1 MSKYNKILITLFSID
16 IIFVFVYIFYLIDIE
31 EFFYK
36 GFELGLLLYN
46 ISLSFIAAVIFYL
59 IIDYYPKKE
68 RRYKFLRN
76 LEVHLNDINNSLN
89 EVIDNLNYPANIEKI
104 DLKKINDEEFKEILK
119 NTPPDFKTSKSYVEY
134 FNQDIDILKSV
145 EINSGKVISNVE
157 AILKHIDFLEP
168 ELYKVLEDI
177 KSFPIIKT
185 LHFMRQHNLKIAN
198 LLALHKIF
206 IDYINLINK
215 LNSEWEQNK
224 KQLYY

>member
-224 KQLYY
+224 K

>member
-16 IIFVFVYIFYLIDIE
+16 IIFVFVYIFYLIDIG

-89 EVIDNLNYPANIEKI
+89 EIIDNLNYPENIKKI
-104 DLKKINDEEFKEILK
+104 DLKKINDEEFKVVLK

-224 KQLYY
+224 K